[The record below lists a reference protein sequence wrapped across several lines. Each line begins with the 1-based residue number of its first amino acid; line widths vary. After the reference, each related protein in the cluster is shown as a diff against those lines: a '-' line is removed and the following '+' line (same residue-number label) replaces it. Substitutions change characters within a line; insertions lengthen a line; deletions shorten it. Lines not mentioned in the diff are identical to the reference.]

1 MKQFLNIPFVQRGEK
16 DLFLDLHLP
25 ESEEFDLFIYLH
37 GGGLEK
43 GRKDGVPGTMLA
55 NYLPAHGIGLAC
67 LSYRK
72 YPNAKYPDFVEDAA
86 AGVHW
91 LSNHIREYGNCR
103 RIFVGGSSAG
113 GYLSMML
120 CFDRRWY
127 DACGEFPVPVAGYVH
142 DAGQPTCH
150 FNVLRERG
158 IDTRRVIVDDSA
170 PLYHIGNLPD
180 YPPMLFTVSD
190 NDIKNRYEQI
200 GLVLSTLKHFKYDES
215 KIFYRLFHGKHCA
228 SNKTADENGDGILA
242 KVVGEFINSIKY

>member
-1 MKQFLNIPFVQRGEK
+1 MKHIRNIPFVKRGETE
-16 DLFLDLHLP
+16 LRLDLYIP
-25 ESEEFDLFIYLH
+25 DAEEFDLFIYLH
-37 GGGLEK
+37 GGGLEHCSK
-43 GRKDGVPGTMLA
+43 QGGTEALLGQYLSTHGVGA
-55 NYLPAHGIGLAC
+55 AC

-72 YPNAKYPDFVEDAA
+72 YPNAKYPEFIEDAA

-127 DACGEFPVPVAGYVH
+127 DACGEFPVPIVGYVH

-170 PLYHIGNLPD
+170 PLYHIGTLPE
-180 YPPMLFTVSD
+180 YPPMLFIVSD
-190 NDIKNRYEQI
+190 NDMKNRYEQTQ
-200 GLVLSTLKHFKYDES
+200 LVLGTLKHFKYDES
-215 KIFYRLFHGKHCA
+215 KIFYRLMHGKHCEY
-228 SNKTADENGDGILA
+228 NNMLDENGHSVLGTLVAEFIA
-242 KVVGEFINSIKY
+242 KV